1 MFCDQ
6 ALISFAK
13 LLTSLPL
20 MVINGYVAEAL
31 CSMTF
36 SVKPTWS
43 HDTWE
48 TLLKLIWSYGE
59 VFEFTQALDE
69 GEEGKCNLRKSFKVI
84 P

>member
-6 ALISFAK
+6 ALIIFAK

-43 HDTWE
+43 HDYMGNTV
-48 TLLKLIWSYGE
+48 TTDLILW
-59 VFEFTQALDE
+59 
-69 GEEGKCNLRKSFKVI
+69 
-84 P
+84 